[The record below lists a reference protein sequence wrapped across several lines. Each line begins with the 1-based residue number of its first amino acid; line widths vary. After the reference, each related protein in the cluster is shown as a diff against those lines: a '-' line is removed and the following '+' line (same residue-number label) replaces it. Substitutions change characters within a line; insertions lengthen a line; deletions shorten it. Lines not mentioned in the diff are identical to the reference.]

1 MIKIG
6 FLNYSW
12 TWASGPAECPI
23 ADMIPNSHVG
33 FMHFFPGHFVSKCPA
48 LEISNLSRDLLPIVQ
63 WFFRPTIPTLLNTG
77 HISLSLH
84 KTWVSRLWSAWIAT
98 IKNGYTLENTEKSNP
113 SHLKKTLTTMDTTI
127 KVVSRKFMR
136 SKETA
141 LLVSIDNHTW
151 NILKMHFV
159 EDMWMLPLVWDRTKP
174 WRIYIRS
181 THDKRRWFQ
190 VVSVL
195 SFEVVPPGA
204 IHRCGIDYI
213 YIYIWSRV
221 KIVYGT
227 FRGVQDVW
235 NEGAS

>member
-1 MIKIG
+1 
-6 FLNYSW
+6 
-12 TWASGPAECPI
+12 
-23 ADMIPNSHVG
+23 
-33 FMHFFPGHFVSKCPA
+33 
-48 LEISNLSRDLLPIVQ
+48 
-63 WFFRPTIPTLLNTG
+63 
-77 HISLSLH
+77 
-84 KTWVSRLWSAWIAT
+84 
-98 IKNGYTLENTEKSNP
+98 
-113 SHLKKTLTTMDTTI
+113 MDTTI

-151 NILKMHFV
+151 KILKMHFV

-213 YIYIWSRV
+213 YIYIYIYIYMVPS
-221 KIVYGT
+221 
-227 FRGVQDVW
+227 QNCVW
-235 NEGAS
+235 NVPRCSGRMERRGFVTGLVPDLWSVMKYRLYINKYINK